1 MISSSPRT
9 LPQFRSGIVHFL
21 AISCVARYRA
31 FRSAVSL
38 GNTLSLLIQ
47 TAIAAVKALN
57 GVGGVNDL
65 PDVGGELKN
74 WRYYVPVLVPTLHSI
89 GIIVFPFFCDTVE
102 GFQSSVLGRRMIYRF
117 QVVCELLL
125 VFLSDVFQRIA
136 SFMPVRPSAQM
147 ARTSLT
153 PRFFCSFRTPSQY
166 LALSFSPICI
176 ERTSL

>member
-1 MISSSPRT
+1 MRRTSGGSAEPVGVHDLQLAQDFTPVSQRHSPFFGNLMRCKIQS
-9 LPQFRSGIVHFL
+9 LQERCI
-21 AISCVARYRA
+21 ARKY
-31 FRSAVSL
+31 
-38 GNTLSLLIQ
+38 TSLLIQ

-125 VFLSDVFQRIA
+125 VFLSDVF
-136 SFMPVRPSAQM
+136 
-147 ARTSLT
+147 LT
-153 PRFFCSFRTPSQY
+153 
-166 LALSFSPICI
+166 
-176 ERTSL
+176 